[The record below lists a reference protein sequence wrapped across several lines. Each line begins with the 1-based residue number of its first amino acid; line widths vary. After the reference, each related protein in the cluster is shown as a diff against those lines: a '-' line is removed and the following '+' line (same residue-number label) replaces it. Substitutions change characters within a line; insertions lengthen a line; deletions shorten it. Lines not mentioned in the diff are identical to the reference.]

1 MYSVQ
6 TQNQCCTRC
15 NFCIHHVVSLFTT
28 LYSGMEFHSE
38 PGNSKREE
46 LQMEVVILN
55 VVFIREA
62 SLWCS
67 EVRSAAHKRLKYK
80 WAEKKMAMKKKTT
93 MKKKEE
99 GEERMC
105 CKLIWRRRIGQC
117 SAGKESAGT
126 STSVC
131 ATNTHTHTKYPFCF
145 LTPPSQH

>member
-1 MYSVQ
+1 MEVHSIILNYPDLLLKLLHLTFTMYSVQ

-62 SLWCS
+62 SL
-67 EVRSAAHKRLKYK
+67 
-80 WAEKKMAMKKKTT
+80 
-93 MKKKEE
+93 
-99 GEERMC
+99 
-105 CKLIWRRRIGQC
+105 
-117 SAGKESAGT
+117 
-126 STSVC
+126 
-131 ATNTHTHTKYPFCF
+131 
-145 LTPPSQH
+145 